1 MQWLDQTLVWSLVIE
16 QRGGHVP
23 RFGDW
28 NQNAAYTTYFDTAR
42 KGKTP
47 GANILNPNDPEQMA
61 ELHRAGGQPVEPQY
75 PNQGHRDKPTEYDGA
90 NHHPRANYG
99 REEREWED
107 IAQAPPQS
115 RNSSQRSNV
124 DQQGRNHGTRR
135 SMGEAGQFPSRSPVT
150 QGRASNA
157 LQGTTGR
164 QRATAIPKFG
174 DWDAPDPQP
183 NGYTVIFNQVK
194 EDRKAAAATHI
205 PPIPPQPVRPPT
217 DNKSYRQKESFWS
230 WLCPCLRPSAS

>member
-1 MQWLDQTLVWSLVIE
+1 
-16 QRGGHVP
+16 
-23 RFGDW
+23 
-28 NQNAAYTTYFDTAR
+28 
-42 KGKTP
+42 
-47 GANILNPNDPEQMA
+47 MA

-157 LQGTTGR
+157 LQGTTVR
-164 QRATAIPKFG
+164 LF
-174 DWDAPDPQP
+174 
-183 NGYTVIFNQVK
+183 
-194 EDRKAAAATHI
+194 
-205 PPIPPQPVRPPT
+205 PPY
-217 DNKSYRQKESFWS
+217 S
-230 WLCPCLRPSAS
+230 